1 MNNNYNINNNNNNN
15 NNNKKVDNRFI
26 PTYVPKNL
34 PWYKREGLLK
44 RCDQNKCEEFLENT
58 DEHF

>member
-1 MNNNYNINNNNNNN
+1 MNNNYYNNNNI
-15 NNNKKVDNRFI
+15 KKIDNRFI

-44 RCDQNKCEEFLENT
+44 WYDQNQRE
-58 DEHF
+58 